1 MKRQSSGFTIVEM
14 LVTMTII
21 AILLVVGIPSYR
33 YVTNSNRMAAEMN
46 SLLGD
51 LMYARAEA
59 IKEGQPVAVCVS
71 SNGLTCSGNTTWQN
85 GWIVFPDPNGQGAND
100 VPASI
105 LHVQQ
110 TFTSTDTF
118 TSPTNPISAVIF
130 NREGFAQGDGAAGF
144 AATQYD
150 LQDATKNTAWTR
162 CMQISP
168 QGLILSESAKAP
180 ITTGAWVG
188 TCP

>member
-1 MKRQSSGFTIVEM
+1 MKRQPGFTLVEM
-14 LVTMTII
+14 LVTVTIV
-21 AILLVVGIPSYR
+21 AILLVVGLPSYR
-33 YVTNSNRMAAEMN
+33 YINNSNRLAAEMN
-46 SLLGD
+46 SLVGD
-51 LMYARAEA
+51 LMYAREEA

-71 SNGLTCSGNTTWQN
+71 SNGLTCSGATAWQN

-110 TFTSTDTF
+110 TFTSTDTL
-118 TSPTNPISAVIF
+118 TSPSNPVSAIIF
-130 NREGFAQGDGAAGF
+130 NREGFAQGDGGVAF

-150 LQDATKNTAWTR
+150 LQDSTKNTAWTR
-162 CMQISP
+162 CMQISA
-168 QGLILSESAKAP
+168 QGLVLTESAKAP